1 MTLKWIRRWA
11 RFLDVKLRLDHTLS
25 QSTDKLRS
33 DNSLFQ
39 IVLIERGFVIQS
51 RILLYI
57 KETDGRPA
65 DGAIQSRIGWEEMEE
80 DQGTPYALRAERNW
94 RKTKYADAGRQ
105 NLALNA
111 WNEQRPWLSY
121 ISPHVFT
128 PKEDQ
133 EGWTNGRFPHTKT
146 RSYFKRLKREYPVSP
161 EHKFYFLK
169 PVKTMS
175 RSYFISKSTEMIKKS
190 YFSLHKQHVLVHFCI
205 VALFSWQDIPLRF

>member
-39 IVLIERGFVIQS
+39 IVLIERGFVMQS
-51 RILLYI
+51 IILLYI
-57 KETDGRPA
+57 KETDGWPA
-65 DGAIQSRIGWEEMEE
+65 DGAIQSRIGWEEIE
-80 DQGTPYALRAERNW
+80 DAHGTPYTLRAERNW

-105 NLALNA
+105 NLVLNV

-133 EGWTNGRFPHTKT
+133 EGWTNGRLPNGT
-146 RSYFKRLKREYPVSP
+146 PVHQLMSC
-161 EHKFYFLK
+161 EAKSFVFLSG
-169 PVKTMS
+169 VWSMH
-175 RSYFISKSTEMIKKS
+175 ISLLIQVRWPFHWIKW
-190 YFSLHKQHVLVHFCI
+190 YY
-205 VALFSWQDIPLRF
+205 A

>member
-1 MTLKWIRRWA
+1 MLYEWRWA

-65 DGAIQSRIGWEEMEE
+65 DGAIQSRIGWEEMEA

-128 PKEDQ
+128 PRNSNF
-133 EGWTNGRFPHTKT
+133 WHYANIVCRLSLKT
-146 RSYFKRLKREYPVSP
+146 SAQDLYSFLFTYF
-161 EHKFYFLK
+161 FLEK
-169 PVKTMS
+169 
-175 RSYFISKSTEMIKKS
+175 
-190 YFSLHKQHVLVHFCI
+190 HF
-205 VALFSWQDIPLRF
+205 VPLWQ

>member
-11 RFLDVKLRLDHTLS
+11 KLFDVKLRLDHTLS
-25 QSTDKLRS
+25 QLTDKLRS

-39 IVLIERGFVIQS
+39 IVLIERGFVMQS
-51 RILLYI
+51 IILLYI

-65 DGAIQSRIGWEEMEE
+65 DGAIQSRIGWEEIE
-80 DQGTPYALRAERNW
+80 DAQGTAYALRAERNW

-105 NLALNA
+105 NLVLNV

-133 EGWTNGRFPHTKT
+133 EGWTNGRFPHTE
-146 RSYFKRLKREYPVSP
+146 FIIIPFFPV
-161 EHKFYFLK
+161 
-169 PVKTMS
+169 PVNK
-175 RSYFISKSTEMIKKS
+175 ISW
-190 YFSLHKQHVLVHFCI
+190 SLFGLTLSASITLHETV
-205 VALFSWQDIPLRF
+205 D

>member
-1 MTLKWIRRWA
+1 MYVTYKTIIFFYSNWPALEALNRTVLPLCSTWALLLHSRVSHPFGGRADDLWMTLKCIRRWA

-25 QSTDKLRS
+25 QSTDELRS

-51 RILLYI
+51 IIVLYI

-105 NLALNA
+105 NLVLNV

-121 ISPHVFT
+121 TVYHRT
-128 PKEDQ
+128 CLHPK
-133 EGWTNGRFPHTKT
+133 
-146 RSYFKRLKREYPVSP
+146 
-161 EHKFYFLK
+161 
-169 PVKTMS
+169 
-175 RSYFISKSTEMIKKS
+175 
-190 YFSLHKQHVLVHFCI
+190 
-205 VALFSWQDIPLRF
+205 

>member
-39 IVLIERGFVIQS
+39 IVLIERGFVMQS
-51 RILLYI
+51 IILLYI

-65 DGAIQSRIGWEEMEE
+65 DGAIQSRIGWEEIE
-80 DQGTPYALRAERNW
+80 DAHGTPYALRAEHNW

-105 NLALNA
+105 NLVLNV

-121 ISPHVFT
+121 ISPHMFT

-133 EGWTNGRFPHTKT
+133 EGWTNGQFPHTK
-146 RSYFKRLKREYPVSP
+146 LKLCHKGVLLQKLKGPPVHLSWRE
-161 EHKFYFLK
+161 
-169 PVKTMS
+169 T
-175 RSYFISKSTEMIKKS
+175 
-190 YFSLHKQHVLVHFCI
+190 
-205 VALFSWQDIPLRF
+205 LRFFHLWMSFLTLTKILLKLSLAILWMFLYMVNRWKIP

>member
-11 RFLDVKLRLDHTLS
+11 RFLDVRLRLDHTLS

-105 NLALNA
+105 NL
-111 WNEQRPWLSY
+111 LSMPEMNRGPGY
-121 ISPHVFT
+121 HNISPHVFT

-133 EGWTNGRFPHTKT
+133 EGWTMDDFHIQSSNCAIKVYCYRIWRVPLSDVQPFSRF
-146 RSYFKRLKREYPVSP
+146 
-161 EHKFYFLK
+161 
-169 PVKTMS
+169 
-175 RSYFISKSTEMIKKS
+175 
-190 YFSLHKQHVLVHFCI
+190 
-205 VALFSWQDIPLRF
+205 

>member
-51 RILLYI
+51 IILLYI

-65 DGAIQSRIGWEEMEE
+65 DGAIQSRIGWEE
-80 DQGTPYALRAERNW
+80 W
-94 RKTKYADAGRQ
+94 KKTKERHTLWEQ
-105 NLALNA
+105 NVIEEKQNMQMLVDKI
-111 WNEQRPWLSY
+111 WLSMPEMNRGPGY
-121 ISPHVFT
+121 HTYHPHVFT

-133 EGWTNGRFPHTKT
+133 EGWTNGRFPHTK
-146 RSYFKRLKREYPVSP
+146 LKLC
-161 EHKFYFLK
+161 HKGVLLQNLK
-169 PVKTMS
+169 GPPI
-175 RSYFISKSTEMIKKS
+175 RHSTVFQILIE
-190 YFSLHKQHVLVHFCI
+190 LATTGPNL
-205 VALFSWQDIPLRF
+205 

>member
-1 MTLKWIRRWA
+1 MYALWMTLKWIRRWA

-80 DQGTPYALRAERNW
+80 DQGTHTLWE
-94 RKTKYADAGRQ
+94 Q
-105 NLALNA
+105 NVIEEKQNMQMLVDKI
-111 WNEQRPWLSY
+111 WLSMPEMNRGPGY
-121 ISPHVFT
+121 
-128 PKEDQ
+128 
-133 EGWTNGRFPHTKT
+133 HTYHRT
-146 RSYFKRLKREYPVSP
+146 CSHLKRTKRVGQMDDFHIQSSNCAIKVYCYRIWRVPLSDVQP
-161 EHKFYFLK
+161 F
-169 PVKTMS
+169 S
-175 RSYFISKSTEMIKKS
+175 RF
-190 YFSLHKQHVLVHFCI
+190 
-205 VALFSWQDIPLRF
+205 

>member
-39 IVLIERGFVIQS
+39 IVLIERGFVMQS
-51 RILLYI
+51 IILLCI

-65 DGAIQSRIGWEEMEE
+65 DGVIQSRIGWEEIEE

-105 NLALNA
+105 NLILKVPLL
-111 WNEQRPWLSY
+111 W
-121 ISPHVFT
+121 VM
-128 PKEDQ
+128 K
-133 EGWTNGRFPHTKT
+133 G
-146 RSYFKRLKREYPVSP
+146 SYFGFGSP
-161 EHKFYFLK
+161 QQQIDMHARSKNTLIFL
-169 PVKTMS
+169 
-175 RSYFISKSTEMIKKS
+175 
-190 YFSLHKQHVLVHFCI
+190 
-205 VALFSWQDIPLRF
+205 

>member
-11 RFLDVKLRLDHTLS
+11 RFLDAKLRLDHTLS

-51 RILLYI
+51 IILLYI

-105 NLALNA
+105 I
-111 WNEQRPWLSY
+111 WLSMPEMNRGPGY
-121 ISPHVFT
+121 HIYHPHVFT

-133 EGWTNGRFPHTKT
+133 EGWTNGRFPHTKLKLCHKGVLLQNLKGPPIR
-146 RSYFKRLKREYPVSP
+146 RSTVFQILIELATTGPN
-161 EHKFYFLK
+161 L
-169 PVKTMS
+169 
-175 RSYFISKSTEMIKKS
+175 
-190 YFSLHKQHVLVHFCI
+190 
-205 VALFSWQDIPLRF
+205 